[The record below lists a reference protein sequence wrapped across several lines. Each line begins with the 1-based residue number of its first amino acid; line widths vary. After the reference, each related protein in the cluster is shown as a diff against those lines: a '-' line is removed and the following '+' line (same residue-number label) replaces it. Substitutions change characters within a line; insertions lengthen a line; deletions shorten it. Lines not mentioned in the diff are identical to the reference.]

1 MATEQKYVF
10 KLADVPFIQSP
21 DGAMRDSVMIT
32 HETCGSQQFTAGL
45 FWVRPHAHGHPDTH
59 FDEEEVFYIIQGQA
73 DIHMNDKPVSVKAG
87 DVVFVPAG
95 VTHLVFNTGD
105 EVYCAFWLIGAKW
118 SALPDIRESLGQWP
132 EIKPGT
138 PWARGS

>member
-1 MATEQKYVF
+1 MVSEQTFVF
-10 KLADVPFIQSP
+10 QVPDVPFVQSP
-21 DGAMRDSVMIT
+21 DGTMRDSVMIT

-45 FWVRPHAHGHPDTH
+45 FWVRPGAHGQPDTH
-59 FDEEEVFYIIQGQA
+59 IGVEEVFYIIQGQA
-73 DIHMNDKPVSVKAG
+73 DIHMDDRPVAVKAG

-95 VTHLVFNTGD
+95 VKHQVFNTGK

-118 SALPDIRESLGQWP
+118 SDLPDIQEALGKWP

-138 PWARGS
+138 HWTK